1 MEARRLIASLFVFGL
16 CDAPLTERFSHE
28 VPAAI
33 LVSQNNET
41 VAMLMYQTNP
51 VGVEIFSYVNFSF
64 FSNKYAWVLVTWVKR
79 LYSSN
84 TRFGRP
90 RITAFDHTIIMKPTF
105 VGGITYRN
113 LSLLEKE
120 KFFQDFYLLN
130 VRCLS
135 QVFIFK
141 CYYISSWGFVC

>member
-64 FSNKYAWVLVTWVKR
+64 FSNKYAWVLVT
-79 LYSSN
+79 
-84 TRFGRP
+84 
-90 RITAFDHTIIMKPTF
+90 
-105 VGGITYRN
+105 
-113 LSLLEKE
+113 
-120 KFFQDFYLLN
+120 
-130 VRCLS
+130 
-135 QVFIFK
+135 
-141 CYYISSWGFVC
+141 